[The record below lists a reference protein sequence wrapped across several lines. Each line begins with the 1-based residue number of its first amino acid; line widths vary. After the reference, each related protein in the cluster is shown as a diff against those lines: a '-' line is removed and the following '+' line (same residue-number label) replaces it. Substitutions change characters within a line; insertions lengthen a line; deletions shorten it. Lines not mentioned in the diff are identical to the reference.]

1 MLKRKALSRIASS
14 GIIAVGFSL
23 SSVRIALAQDN
34 SLTNPISSTTFADLV
49 AKLAKA
55 VAAIGVPLV
64 AIFLIWSGFLFVTSQ
79 GNEKKLEEAK
89 QAFYWAV
96 IGGAV
101 VVGAYALASAIVN
114 FAQKL

>member
-1 MLKRKALSRIASS
+1 MLKRRVLSHTISS
-14 GIIAVGFSL
+14 GIMAVGFSL
-23 SSVRIALAQDN
+23 SLVQIASAQ
-34 SLTNPISSTTFADLV
+34 LTNPISSTTFADLV

-55 VAAIGVPLV
+55 IAAIGIPLV